1 MLEKRGRKIIG
12 WDEILE
18 GGLSENATVMSWRG
32 TEGGIEA
39 AMQKHDVIMTPGSD
53 GMYLD
58 WYQGDSKVEPVTIP
72 SPPRYL
78 ASTYNYNPVPDT
90 IKALGLAHHILGVQC
105 NNWSEYMY
113 SNAKMEYM
121 MYPRAIALSEIAWSP
136 VSRKNFKDFCRRLD
150 ANSVRL
156 DERHIRYHIPLP
168 EQPFGSC
175 DKVVITGDTAVTF
188 TTSRPMKMVYTLDG
202 STPTPSSSAYAEPI
216 RVSGNTIIKIAT
228 ILPSGKMSRI
238 RTVDVEKQTYAPA
251 VKVEDA
257 KPGLQ
262 MKRIKG
268 NYLKV
273 DQLEWADAAWEC
285 ANIEGLEQMKI
296 QQKDDAATLRGANN
310 YAAIAEGYIN
320 IPEDGVYY
328 LSSRLEQVWIDNKLM
343 ISNEGDV
350 KAGTNHD
357 TSVAL
362 AKGLHPFKVVFLSN
376 IVGGWPSWW
385 SSLGIEMRKDSE
397 QKFTPVD
404 NSMFFRK

>member
-1 MLEKRGRKIIG
+1 
-12 WDEILE
+12 
-18 GGLSENATVMSWRG
+18 
-32 TEGGIEA
+32 
-39 AMQKHDVIMTPGSD
+39 
-53 GMYLD
+53 
-58 WYQGDSKVEPVTIP
+58 
-72 SPPRYL
+72 
-78 ASTYNYNPVPDT
+78 
-90 IKALGLAHHILGVQC
+90 
-105 NNWSEYMY
+105 
-113 SNAKMEYM
+113 
-121 MYPRAIALSEIAWSP
+121 
-136 VSRKNFKDFCRRLD
+136 
-150 ANSVRL
+150 
-156 DERHIRYHIPLP
+156 
-168 EQPFGSC
+168 
-175 DKVVITGDTAVTF
+175 
-188 TTSRPMKMVYTLDG
+188 
-202 STPTPSSSAYAEPI
+202 
-216 RVSGNTIIKIAT
+216 
-228 ILPSGKMSRI
+228 MSRI
-238 RTVDVEKQTYAPA
+238 RTIDVEKQTYAPA

-285 ANIEGLEQMKI
+285 ANIEGLDQMKI

>member
-1 MLEKRGRKIIG
+1 MLFR
-12 WDEILE
+12 
-18 GGLSENATVMSWRG
+18 S
-32 TEGGIEA
+32 
-39 AMQKHDVIMTPGSD
+39 
-53 GMYLD
+53 
-58 WYQGDSKVEPVTIP
+58 
-72 SPPRYL
+72 
-78 ASTYNYNPVPDT
+78 
-90 IKALGLAHHILGVQC
+90 
-105 NNWSEYMY
+105 
-113 SNAKMEYM
+113 AKMEYM

-150 ANSVRL
+150 ANCVRL
-156 DERHIRYHIPLP
+156 DERHIHYHIPLP
-168 EQPFGSC
+168 EQPLGSC

-188 TTSRPMKMVYTLDG
+188 TTSRSMKMVYTLDG

-251 VKVEDA
+251 VKVEGA

>member
-1 MLEKRGRKIIG
+1 
-12 WDEILE
+12 
-18 GGLSENATVMSWRG
+18 
-32 TEGGIEA
+32 
-39 AMQKHDVIMTPGSD
+39 
-53 GMYLD
+53 
-58 WYQGDSKVEPVTIP
+58 
-72 SPPRYL
+72 
-78 ASTYNYNPVPDT
+78 
-90 IKALGLAHHILGVQC
+90 
-105 NNWSEYMY
+105 
-113 SNAKMEYM
+113 
-121 MYPRAIALSEIAWSP
+121 
-136 VSRKNFKDFCRRLD
+136 
-150 ANSVRL
+150 
-156 DERHIRYHIPLP
+156 
-168 EQPFGSC
+168 
-175 DKVVITGDTAVTF
+175 
-188 TTSRPMKMVYTLDG
+188 
-202 STPTPSSSAYAEPI
+202 
-216 RVSGNTIIKIAT
+216 
-228 ILPSGKMSRI
+228 
-238 RTVDVEKQTYAPA
+238 
-251 VKVEDA
+251 
-257 KPGLQ
+257 

-296 QQKDDAATLRGANN
+296 LQKDDAATLRGANN